1 MKEYPQCSSP
11 LIKCRLHTGLKGLTP
26 YKKLK
31 ELQGKIISKDF
42 RVSNIYTPLDNIYVF
57 CIE

>member
-11 LIKCRLHTGLKGLTP
+11 LIKCRLHTGLRGLTP

-31 ELQGKIISKDF
+31 ELQGKSISKDF
-42 RVSNIYTPLDNIYVF
+42 IVSNIYTSVLTIF
-57 CIE
+57 LIFA

>member
-11 LIKCRLHTGLKGLTP
+11 LIKRRLHTGLKGLTP

-31 ELQGKIISKDF
+31 ELQGKSISKDF
-42 RVSNIYTPLDNIYVF
+42 IVSNIYTPS
-57 CIE
+57 